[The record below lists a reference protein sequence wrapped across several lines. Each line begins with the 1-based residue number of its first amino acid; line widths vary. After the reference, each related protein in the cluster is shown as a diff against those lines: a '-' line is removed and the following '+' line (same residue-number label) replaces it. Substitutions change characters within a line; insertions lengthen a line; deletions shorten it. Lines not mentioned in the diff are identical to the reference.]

1 MAHVPYSFETL
12 ISQVKGTITGEKLI
26 ITSLAEAS
34 LAQTLWLI
42 ESTGQMNSS
51 LFSIRKES
59 RRMERVRLTSHMNA
73 VERVLA
79 TSHGGRA
86 EVRRLA
92 SANADLCSLYRD
104 LVTPQPRKAPHPVEF
119 LKKEVVFLSKEK
131 RKYGHSRED
140 SWDLAGCVLLPGTRK
155 PKCARLV
162 ARRKP

>member
-1 MAHVPYSFETL
+1 MPYSFETL

-42 ESTGQMNSS
+42 ETTGQMNSS
-51 LFSIRKES
+51 LFHIRRES

-79 TSHGGRA
+79 TSHGARS

-104 LVTPQPRKAPHPVEF
+104 LVTPQPQKVPQP
-119 LKKEVVFLSKEK
+119 VVFLRKEAWK
-131 RKYGHSRED
+131 WGHSRED
-140 SWDLAGCVLLPGTRK
+140 SWDLAGCVLVPGNRK
-155 PKCARLV
+155 PKCTRLIARK
-162 ARRKP
+162 RP